1 MNIDVIKR
9 RVLGAEATKGLF
21 AEKYADGLS
30 FCFSVFKL
38 SSSATRVV
46 RGRNIVSTGEADIGF
61 ENDVMSASEIS
72 ALGSGSE
79 VVAPIFYNQKGS
91 YVGNLL
97 ANTAIATRPAI
108 VDNSNQPIDFIRTRV
123 QGEGYWTPNTVS
135 PAPVLQNDYIISF
148 VQKNETNPNN
158 SRPNFYIKTSSNNL
172 VCGAIR
178 NFNGL
183 NFSILTF
190 ESGNAYE
197 FKSIA
202 PSGFNNTF
210 GIYTFSKINGINK
223 IYFNGV
229 ESNLQINTTGDIAYG
244 MDSRGGAGVG
254 LNTRPFNLTSGKVND
269 FQSYILHT
277 GNDLSNFQIQDYLN
291 DLKAIHGIP

>member
-38 SSSATRVV
+38 SSSATRAV
-46 RGRNIVSTGEADIGF
+46 RGRNIVSTDEADIGF

-72 ALGSGSE
+72 ALGNGSG

-123 QGEGYWTPNTVS
+123 QGEGYWTPNTIT
-135 PAPVLQNDYIISF
+135 PAPDMSGDYVVSL
-148 VQKNETNPNN
+148 VTGRETSTVNQ
-158 SRPNFYIKTSSNNL
+158 RPTIYIKSS
-172 VCGAIR
+172 ATD
-178 NFNGL
+178 NFTVMTRRISGL
-183 NFSILTF
+183 NPDVIVSVIIDRETSVGSDFQFIATNQQNLNLITF
-190 ESGNAYE
+190 IRLNNQLNA
-197 FKSIA
+197 F
-202 PSGFNNTF
+202 FN
-210 GIYTFSKINGINK
+210 
-223 IYFNGV
+223 
-229 ESNLQINTTGDIAYG
+229 SNPITLNSTTENS
-244 MDSRGGAGVG
+244 DSRGGSGVG
-254 LNTRPFNLTSGKVND
+254 LNTRPISLASGRIND

-277 GNDLSNFQIQDYLN
+277 GNDLSNFPIQDYLN